1 MTDAPAAA
9 RRLPIGLVTGAFG
22 SDGEVR
28 VRWLGDDPRNLLEAE
43 VVWIS
48 RSDTDPLPRRH
59 TVRGAD
65 VLGGDEVRMALA
77 GLAGRDDA
85 AAYKNHLVL
94 VEETAL
100 EPLAEGEFYWHQ
112 LVGCQVESTEGE
124 RLGTVTG
131 LWETGPHD
139 VLVIERLAGALPD
152 DALRDAGGNGEGSEP
167 GAAKP
172 LLIPTAREF
181 LTEIDIEGGRVVV
194 KLLPGLLEV

>member
-9 RRLPIGLVTGAFG
+9 RRVPIGLVTGAFG
-22 SDGEVR
+22 ADGEVR
-28 VRWLGDDPRNLLEAE
+28 VRWLGDDALNLLEAE

-48 RSDTDPLPRRH
+48 RSDSDPLPRRH
-59 TVRGAD
+59 AVRTAE
-65 VLGGDEVRMALA
+65 VLGGDEVRMQLA

-100 EPLAEGEFYWHQ
+100 EPLEDGEFYWHQ
-112 LVGCQVESTEGE
+112 LVGCRVESSEGE
-124 RLGTVTG
+124 VLGTVTA

-139 VLVIERLAGALPD
+139 VLVIERPAGAVPD
-152 DALRDAGGNGEGSEP
+152 AEDGA
-167 GAAKP
+167 AAKP

-181 LTEIDIEGGRVVV
+181 LTEIDIEAGRVVV
-194 KLLPGLLEV
+194 ELLPGLLEV